1 MKVILLKDVE
11 SLGKKF
17 EVKEVAVG
25 YARNFLFP
33 NKLAELATKQ
43 ALALL
48 EIRKTKQVVKA
59 EQELGRI
66 QAFISRIQGL
76 ELVIPVKMTKDGKI
90 FGSVNPI
97 KISESL
103 KQAGFDVKKSQIIL
117 EKPIKE
123 IGEWPVKVSF
133 PHGLE
138 TEISVIIEE
147 EGELK

>member
-48 EIRKTKQVVKA
+48 EVRKTKQVVKA

-76 ELVIPVKMTKDGKI
+76 ELVVPVKMTKDGKI
-90 FGSVNPI
+90 FGKVLVWQVLKVN
-97 KISESL
+97 
-103 KQAGFDVKKSQIIL
+103 FIL
-117 EKPIKE
+117 EESMMIKKE
-123 IGEWPVKVSF
+123 FLRNQKMVVNLIV
-133 PHGLE
+133 
-138 TEISVIIEE
+138 
-147 EGELK
+147 